1 MDIYINS
8 RYLIA
13 NDFLNELKG
22 KIVLIKSE
30 FNIPII
36 DGSVADDY
44 RIDQSAPFIKK
55 VLDSDAIPLL
65 ATHLGRPKGYDNK
78 FNYLRNAAKINYLC
92 AK

>member
-1 MDIYINS
+1 MDVNLTS

-30 FNIPII
+30 FNVPII

-44 RIDQSAPFIKK
+44 RIAQSAPFIKK
-55 VLDSDAIPLL
+55 VLDSDAISLL

-78 FNYLRNAAKINYLC
+78 FNYLRNSAKINYLC